1 MKKILALILC
11 AMLPLGAMAAKKSSA
26 SVVTPASDSRIT
38 YVGRTLVSGSD
49 VSFDWCG
56 TLIRVAFQGDD
67 LSVVLSDTGKDYF
80 NVWIDREPDAEADF
94 VTAFSG
100 DTTAV
105 LCTSDF
111 LRARYGKKVPKA
123 HTAVLLKRTEG
134 EQGKVTVHSW
144 RSSAP
149 LLQAEPVRE
158 RVIEFIGDSY
168 TCGFGSENSVA
179 TDPFKA
185 ETENENKAFGAIVAR
200 YFGADAYVIA
210 HSGMGVNRNYNDKL
224 RGYTMADRYLNVF
237 DNGFEKVEGA
247 PLWNP
252 LSARKPDVTVVN
264 LGANDFSTGRQPQYP
279 LFRND
284 YIRILKAVKSF
295 YGEDHPIICISSHVN
310 NYPYIRDAVEAAGLK
325 KVCCYG
331 VGDGTFDPSERG
343 AAAHPS
349 YEAHRKLSHVL
360 IPYIATAT
368 GWPLTD
374 KEVR

>member
-1 MKKILALILC
+1 MKKILTILLC
-11 AMLPLGAMAAKKSSA
+11 TLLSFGAMASKKSA
-26 SVVTPASDSRIT
+26 VITTPASDSRIT
-38 YVGRTLVSGSD
+38 YVGRTQVSGED
-49 VSFDWCG
+49 VSFDWTG
-56 TLIRVAFQGDD
+56 TTIRIAFQGDD

-80 NVWIDREPDAEADF
+80 NVWIDREPDEEADF
-94 VTAFSG
+94 VARFSG
-100 DTTAV
+100 DTTV
-105 LCTSDF
+105 TLCNRDF
-111 LRARYGKKVPKA
+111 LRARYGKKIPAV
-123 HTAVLLKRTEG
+123 HTAVLGKRTEG

-144 RSSAP
+144 ISSAP
-149 LLQAEPVRE
+149 LLQAEPIRE
-158 RVIEFIGDSY
+158 RLIEFIGGSY

-179 TDPFKA
+179 TDPFKP

-200 YFGADAYVIA
+200 YFGADAFVIA

-237 DNGFEKVEGA
+237 DNGFDKVEGA

-252 LSARKPDVTVVN
+252 ASAPKPDVTVIN

-284 YIRILKAVKSF
+284 YIRILKAVKDF
-295 YGEDHPIICISSHVN
+295 YGEDHPVICISSHVN

-325 KVCCYG
+325 RVCCYG

-343 AAAHPS
+343 AASHPS
-349 YEAHRKLSHVL
+349 YSAHRKLAYCL